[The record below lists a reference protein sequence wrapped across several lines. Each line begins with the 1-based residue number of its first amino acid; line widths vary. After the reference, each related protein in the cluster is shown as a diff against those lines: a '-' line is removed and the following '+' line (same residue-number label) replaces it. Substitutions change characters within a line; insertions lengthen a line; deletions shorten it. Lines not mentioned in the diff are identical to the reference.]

1 MGEREKGGKKGF
13 FLSFLVYVLRIRFL
27 LRNTYTYYV
36 YIFLL
41 RITYTYYVYVLRIRF
56 LVRVLRIRFLVRVL
70 RIRFLVRVLRIR
82 FSLGS
87 GGAWVKRIRFSYGY
101 YVYVILVLRIYF
113 LLRITYTYYV
123 YVFRRSKGRTGF
135 GAFPRT
141 PYIINVLPLRTYK
154 SGFLVLFATQK

>member
-41 RITYTYYVYVLRIRF
+41 RITYTYYVY
-56 LVRVLRIRFLVRVL
+56 VL